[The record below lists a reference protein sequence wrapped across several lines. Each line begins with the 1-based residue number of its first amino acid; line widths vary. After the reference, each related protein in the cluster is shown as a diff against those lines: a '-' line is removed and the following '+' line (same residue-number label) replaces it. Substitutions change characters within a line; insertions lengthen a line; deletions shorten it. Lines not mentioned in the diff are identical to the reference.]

1 MPTPGCCSG
10 RPVTTNY
17 CVIIAGSRDVDDPA
31 LLRAALEDA
40 SLPIGEVVSGAA
52 RGVDTLGEQWAEAHG
67 VPVERFPITSDDWE
81 LHGKSAGRKRNA
93 DMLLYTLK
101 SPLKSAILTLW
112 DGQSKGTAHMI
123 GLGIANERNIECHV
137 YIVRTKPD
145 GTVRLGRAS
154 DELVR
159 ELLAHARRNRSAR
172 LPH

>member
-1 MPTPGCCSG
+1 VPSSDA
-10 RPVTTNY
+10 Y
-17 CVIIAGSRDVDDPA
+17 SVIIAGSRDIDDPA
-31 LLRAALEDA
+31 LLRAALDDA
-40 SLPIGEVVSGAA
+40 ALPIGEVVSGAA
-52 RGVDTLGEQWAEAHG
+52 RGVDTLGEQWAKAHG
-67 VPVERFPITSDDWE
+67 VHVERFPVTSDEWKYI
-81 LHGKSAGRKRNA
+81 GNSAGRKRNA

-112 DGQSKGTAHMI
+112 DGQSTGTAHMI

-159 ELLAHARRNRSAR
+159 ELLAHARRNRGTR
-172 LPH
+172 LPR